1 MIGQRA
7 ASLRQRE
14 RGVGQRSEAEAASGS
29 SKSRTLFRRRFQF
42 LDTRTKFSAIRT
54 RFQGRFALSPWINP
68 VDISSKC
75 IQCFA
80 VKEGVDCSLEANG
93 RLSFRVVLCRLC
105 ALLFRLFF
113 RCARKKR
120 IDVRAIRLVCVIRV
134 FSLFFSNILVKFGE
148 ISVE

>member
-7 ASLRQRE
+7 ASRRQRE

-93 RLSFRVVLCRLC
+93 RLSCC
-105 ALLFRLFF
+105 AVSF
-113 RCARKKR
+113 
-120 IDVRAIRLVCVIRV
+120 VRAPLPIILPVCVKEENRRSSNTPRV
-134 FSLFFSNILVKFGE
+134 CDSSFLSLFVNHPGKIW
-148 ISVE
+148 